1 MEVLVAVTAF
11 AGALLAA
18 ITTGVLIG
26 RVRDDREG
34 WLIAWAVST
43 AALCVSLGVIA
54 TGHLVGFGTVTFR
67 IHQLTGA
74 LLAPLWLALG
84 VVQLL
89 ALKVPAKFVT
99 WLFGIAFT
107 IVASVILVL
116 DPVKGA
122 GTMDKTLPLG
132 EEHWDVLPKY
142 LITGTHGIVLL
153 ILLIALIVSL
163 LRWRKGDD
171 LDADNMHALVVLV
184 PVGIGLEASIRFPV
198 PGIASALVFTAAA
211 GAVWYVVA
219 RPLAPYE
226 DEEDDDED
234 EEWPMEPPQR
244 RGRRDEPARSFEQGL
259 GESPDA
265 ARERRPGG
273 PPGARPVGG
282 PERGFGPP
290 GTAEPAG
297 PFGHP
302 AAPPSP
308 VGAPTERGFFEQP
321 RQPVA
326 GGPFA
331 GAQGPAGLQGA
342 HAGPGGPAGPGGVPG
357 GPGGPP
363 PRRSG
368 LGDLVAE
375 YRAGE
380 TGEVDYAARMRSGPF
395 TGPSTG
401 GMMSPVPPPPD
412 MAVTPPNGA
421 RHAAPTGPKGPV
433 GPMGPVGPDIDMPA
447 TGALFTPA
455 DLAAREA
462 AADLAARD
470 VRDMAR
476 DVAPAPTP
484 DPMDG
489 GIAPGIYGLLTVF
502 TLMDGSGEAFDRL
515 AAETIEAVKRSE
527 PDTLIFVC
535 HSVKS
540 APLQRIV
547 YELYRDEVAYHEHQR
562 QPHMARFAS
571 QRVAHVLAANVI
583 ELNVNSAKVAPLP
596 TAFRI

>member
-1 MEVLVAVTAF
+1 MSGSIGPTMEVLVAVTAF

-26 RVRDDREG
+26 RIREEREG

-43 AALCVSLGVIA
+43 AALCVALGVTA
-54 TGHLVGFGTVTFR
+54 TGHLVGFGAATFR
-67 IHQLTGA
+67 IHQLTVA

-84 VVQLL
+84 VIQLL
-89 ALKVPAKFVT
+89 AEKVPVRFVT

-107 IVASVILVL
+107 IVASVILVF
-116 DPVKGA
+116 DPVKDVGA
-122 GTMDKTLPLG
+122 MGKALPMG
-132 EEHWDVLPKY
+132 ERHWDVLPEY
-142 LITGTHGIVLL
+142 LITGTHALVLL

-184 PVGIGLEASIRFPV
+184 PVGIGLEASVRFAV
-198 PGIASALVFTAAA
+198 PGIAGALVFTAAA

-226 DEEDDDED
+226 DDED
-234 EEWPMEPPQR
+234 EDDEEWSMEPPR
-244 RGRRDEPARSFEQGL
+244 RGRREEPARSYEQGL
-259 GESPDA
+259 GGRPDA
-265 ARERRPGG
+265 SRERGLG
-273 PPGARPVGG
+273 QGAP
-282 PERGFGPP
+282 
-290 GTAEPAG
+290 EPAG
-297 PFGHP
+297 AFGP
-302 AAPPSP
+302 QGASP
-308 VGAPTERGFFEQP
+308 MGAPGPRGPFEQP
-321 RQPVA
+321 AQRGPFEQPGQPVA
-326 GGPFA
+326 GPYA
-331 GAQGPAGLQGA
+331 AAQ
-342 HAGPGGPAGPGGVPG
+342 AGPGGMPPG
-357 GPGGPP
+357 GPGQQ
-363 PRRSG
+363 PRRPGG

-380 TGEVDYAARMRSGPF
+380 GGEVDYAARMRSGPF

-401 GMMSPVPPPPD
+401 GMMPPVPVPPD
-412 MAVTPPNGA
+412 QVSTPANGA
-421 RHAAPTGPKGPV
+421 RHAAPV
-433 GPMGPVGPDIDMPA
+433 GPAGPDIDMPA
-447 TGALFTPA
+447 TGALFSPA

-462 AADLAARD
+462 AADMAARD
-470 VRDMAR
+470 PRPRDAA
-476 DVAPAPTP
+476 APQ
-484 DPMDG
+484 DG
-489 GIAPGIYGLLTVF
+489 GLAPGIYGLLTVF

-547 YELYRDEVAYHEHQR
+547 YEIYRDEVAYHEHQR
-562 QPHMARFAS
+562 QPHMERFAS